1 MSPFRI
7 FTSMSE
13 ETFKLDPKDR
23 DQISLLVR
31 EGYIALAGKDDDG
44 EQLYE
49 ITPKG
54 EMYFNREEE

>member
-23 DQISLLVR
+23 NQISLLVR
-31 EGYIALAGKDDDG
+31 EGYIALVGKDDDG

-49 ITPKG
+49 ITKKG
-54 EMYFNREEE
+54 EIYFNRETE